1 MKQDILNLEN
11 KNVGSI
17 ELNDAIFGLD
27 VRADILHRV
36 VNWQLARL
44 QAGTHKT
51 KGRSEV
57 ALTPAKPFKQKGS
70 GNARQGSRK
79 GTQFRKGGVV
89 FGPVVRDHSHELT
102 KKFRKLGLKT
112 ALSAKAKEG
121 NLVIID
127 EAKLSAPKTK
137 DLKVK
142 LDACGLKNCLFI
154 DGKEVDVNF
163 ALASRNI
170 AGVDVLPTIGANVY
184 DILRKDKLVLT
195 KDAETEMSKSAKTNN
210 VTAAMYDTLVRP
222 VITEKSMLSSEAG
235 KVTFLVPLSAS
246 KEDVK
251 AAVEAI
257 FNVKVNKVNTIRQF
271 GKTKRF
277 RGYEGQRSDYKKA
290 LVTLADGQNID
301 VTTGI

>member
-137 DLKVK
+137 DFVAMTKNLKVSDKK
-142 LDACGLKNCLFI
+142 LLVILPEANKNVYLS
-154 DGKEVDVNF
+154 
-163 ALASRNI
+163 ARN
-170 AGVDVLPTIGANVY
+170 VKGANVQTISGLNTY
-184 DILRKDKLVLT
+184 RVL
-195 KDAETEMSKSAKTNN
+195 DAGVVVFAESA
-210 VTAAMYDTLVRP
+210 
-222 VITEKSMLSSEAG
+222 
-235 KVTFLVPLSAS
+235 LSAI
-246 KEDVK
+246 D
-251 AAVEAI
+251 
-257 FNVKVNKVNTIRQF
+257 
-271 GKTKRF
+271 
-277 RGYEGQRSDYKKA
+277 
-290 LVTLADGQNID
+290 NILM
-301 VTTGI
+301 

>member
-11 KNVGSI
+11 KNVGTI
-17 ELNDAIFGLD
+17 ELNDAIYGLE

-44 QAGTHKT
+44 QSGNHKT

-89 FGPVVRDHSHELT
+89 FGPVVRDQSHDLT

-121 NLVIID
+121 NLVVLD

-137 DLKVK
+137 DLAAK
-142 LDACGLKNCLFI
+142 LNACGLNNCLII
-154 DGKEVDVNF
+154 DGKEVDMNF

-170 AGVDVLPTIGANVY
+170 PSVDILPTMGANVY

-195 KDAETEMSKSAKTNN
+195 KDA
-210 VTAAMYDTLVRP
+210 
-222 VITEKSMLSSEAG
+222 
-235 KVTFLVPLSAS
+235 
-246 KEDVK
+246 
-251 AAVEAI
+251 
-257 FNVKVNKVNTIRQF
+257 VNCLEERLK
-271 GKTKRF
+271 
-277 RGYEGQRSDYKKA
+277 
-290 LVTLADGQNID
+290 
-301 VTTGI
+301 

>member
-11 KNVGSI
+11 KNVGTI
-17 ELNDAIFGLD
+17 ELNDAIYGLE

-44 QAGTHKT
+44 QSGNHKT

-79 GTQFRKGGVV
+79 GTQFRKGGIV
-89 FGPVVRDHSHELT
+89 FGPVVRDQSHDLT

-121 NLVIID
+121 NLVVLD

-137 DLKVK
+137 DLLAK
-142 LDACGLKNCLFI
+142 LNLCGLNNCLII
-154 DGKEVDVNF
+154 DGKEVDINF

-170 AGVDVLPTIGANVY
+170 PNVDILPTMGANVY

-195 KDAETEMSKSAKTNN
+195 KDA
-210 VTAAMYDTLVRP
+210 
-222 VITEKSMLSSEAG
+222 
-235 KVTFLVPLSAS
+235 
-246 KEDVK
+246 
-251 AAVEAI
+251 
-257 FNVKVNKVNTIRQF
+257 VNCLEERLK
-271 GKTKRF
+271 
-277 RGYEGQRSDYKKA
+277 
-290 LVTLADGQNID
+290 
-301 VTTGI
+301 

>member
-17 ELNDAIFGLD
+17 ELDEAIFGLE
-27 VRADILHRV
+27 VRADILHRD

-44 QAGTHKT
+44 QTGNHKT

-79 GTQFRKGGVV
+79 GTQFRKGGIV

-137 DLKVK
+137 ELQNK
-142 LDACGLKNCLFI
+142 LAACGLSNSLI
-154 DGKEVDVNF
+154 VDGKEVDTNF
-163 ALASRNI
+163 ALATRNI
-170 AGVDVLPTIGANVY
+170 IGVDVLPTIGANVY
-184 DILRKDKLVLT
+184 DILRKEKLVLT
-195 KDAETEMSKSAKTNN
+195 KDAVVCLGERLK
-210 VTAAMYDTLVRP
+210 
-222 VITEKSMLSSEAG
+222 
-235 KVTFLVPLSAS
+235 
-246 KEDVK
+246 
-251 AAVEAI
+251 
-257 FNVKVNKVNTIRQF
+257 
-271 GKTKRF
+271 
-277 RGYEGQRSDYKKA
+277 
-290 LVTLADGQNID
+290 
-301 VTTGI
+301 

>member
-1 MKQDILNLEN
+1 MKLEILNLEN

-17 ELNDAIFGLD
+17 ELNDSIYGLE

-44 QAGTHKT
+44 QSGNHKT

-57 ALTPAKPFKQKGS
+57 SLTPAKPFKQKG
-70 GNARQGSRK
+70 GGRARQGSRK
-79 GTQFRKGGVV
+79 GPQFRKGGVA

-121 NLVIID
+121 NLIIID

-137 DLKVK
+137 DLQNM
-142 LDACGLKNCLFI
+142 LANCGLNNCLFI
-154 DGKEVDVNF
+154 DGKEVDMNF

-170 AGVDVLPTIGANVY
+170 IGVDVLPTVGANVY

-195 KDAETEMSKSAKTNN
+195 KDAVACLEER
-210 VTAAMYDTLVRP
+210 LH
-222 VITEKSMLSSEAG
+222 G
-235 KVTFLVPLSAS
+235 
-246 KEDVK
+246 
-251 AAVEAI
+251 
-257 FNVKVNKVNTIRQF
+257 
-271 GKTKRF
+271 
-277 RGYEGQRSDYKKA
+277 
-290 LVTLADGQNID
+290 
-301 VTTGI
+301 

>member
-11 KNVGSI
+11 KNVGTI
-17 ELNDAIFGLD
+17 ELNDAIYGLE

-44 QAGTHKT
+44 QSGNHKT

-79 GTQFRKGGVV
+79 GTQFRKGGIV
-89 FGPVVRDHSHELT
+89 FGPVVRDQSHDLT

-121 NLVIID
+121 NLVVLD

-137 DLKVK
+137 DLVAK
-142 LDACGLKNCLFI
+142 LNACGLNNCLI
-154 DGKEVDVNF
+154 VDGKEVDINF

-170 AGVDVLPTIGANVY
+170 EGVDILPTIGANVY
-184 DILRKDKLVLT
+184 DILRRDKLVLT
-195 KDAETEMSKSAKTNN
+195 KDAVACLEERLK
-210 VTAAMYDTLVRP
+210 
-222 VITEKSMLSSEAG
+222 
-235 KVTFLVPLSAS
+235 
-246 KEDVK
+246 
-251 AAVEAI
+251 
-257 FNVKVNKVNTIRQF
+257 
-271 GKTKRF
+271 
-277 RGYEGQRSDYKKA
+277 
-290 LVTLADGQNID
+290 
-301 VTTGI
+301 

>member
-17 ELNDAIFGLD
+17 ELNDAIYGLE

-44 QAGTHKT
+44 QSGNHKT

-79 GTQFRKGGVV
+79 GAQFRKGGIV

-137 DLKVK
+137 DLQNK
-142 LDACGLKNCLFI
+142 LAACGLSNCLVI
-154 DGKEVDVNF
+154 DGQEVDMNF
-163 ALASRNI
+163 ALATRNI
-170 AGVDVLPTIGANVY
+170 VGVDVLPTVGANVY
-184 DILRKDKLVLT
+184 DILKKDKLVLT
-195 KDAETEMSKSAKTNN
+195 KDA
-210 VTAAMYDTLVRP
+210 VVCL
-222 VITEKSMLSSEAG
+222 EARL
-235 KVTFLVPLSAS
+235 K
-246 KEDVK
+246 
-251 AAVEAI
+251 
-257 FNVKVNKVNTIRQF
+257 
-271 GKTKRF
+271 
-277 RGYEGQRSDYKKA
+277 
-290 LVTLADGQNID
+290 
-301 VTTGI
+301 

>member
-11 KNVGSI
+11 QNVGSI
-17 ELNDAIFGLD
+17 ELNDAIYGLE

-44 QAGTHKT
+44 QSGNHKT
-51 KGRSEV
+51 KGRSDV

-79 GTQFRKGGVV
+79 GTQFRK
-89 FGPVVRDHSHELT
+89 
-102 KKFRKLGLKT
+102 LGLKT

-121 NLVIID
+121 NLVVLD

-137 DLKVK
+137 DLQAK
-142 LDACGLKNCLFI
+142 LAACGLNNCLVI
-154 DGKEVDVNF
+154 DGKEVDINF

-195 KDAETEMSKSAKTNN
+195 KDAVSCLEERLK
-210 VTAAMYDTLVRP
+210 
-222 VITEKSMLSSEAG
+222 
-235 KVTFLVPLSAS
+235 
-246 KEDVK
+246 
-251 AAVEAI
+251 
-257 FNVKVNKVNTIRQF
+257 
-271 GKTKRF
+271 
-277 RGYEGQRSDYKKA
+277 
-290 LVTLADGQNID
+290 
-301 VTTGI
+301 